1 MDIGLRTFLIAT
13 AIAFPVIA
21 LIAFVIILFKIKNKQ
36 KKKRNQYFTTI
47 NTKIITWKTFR
58 ENKWFHFNS

>member
-21 LIAFVIILFKIKNKQ
+21 LIAFVIILFKIKIKQ
-36 KKKRNQYFTTI
+36 KRKEI
-47 NTKIITWKTFR
+47 NALQQLIQK
-58 ENKWFHFNS
+58 

>member
-21 LIAFVIILFKIKNKQ
+21 LIAFVIILFKIKQ
-36 KKKRNQYFTTI
+36 KRKEI
-47 NTKIITWKTFR
+47 NALQQLIQK
-58 ENKWFHFNS
+58 